1 MAKVVMFEA
10 AVKRAVKFGKRLGAG
25 DGERLK
31 IKTPPLRQELADI
44 TGDLIVWLTRLKARL
59 EKLPAPPS
67 AAVQA
72 AQRLGLEERPIHRS
86 VRGDL
91 VRSKSAVA
99 IANILCGIEREGR
112 LTYQIAPDLPFAN
125 RAAPQADFKIE
136 ANGATFFWEH
146 LSLLADEKHRRRW
159 EQKKELYAKNGYSAY
174 SPDNPEGR
182 LIVTED
188 SPETGLDTQAIDRL
202 TQELFGR
209 PSGRRQGRRRQAAYS
224 PPTVELTP
232 VLAETENCS

>member
-10 AVKRAVKFGKRLGAG
+10 AVKRAVKFGKRLGAS
-25 DGERLK
+25 DGERPLLQ
-31 IKTPPLRQELADI
+31 TPPLRQELADM
-44 TGDLIVWLTRLKARL
+44 TGDLIVWLTALKARL

-67 AAVQA
+67 ATVQA
-72 AQRLGLEERPIHRS
+72 AQRLGLEEQPIHRT
-86 VRGDL
+86 VRGDM

-99 IANILCGIEREGR
+99 IANILYGIEREGR
-112 LTYQIAPDLPFAN
+112 LTYRIAPDLPFAN
-125 RAAPQADFKIE
+125 RSAPQADFKIE
-136 ANGATFFWEH
+136 ANGTTWFWEH
-146 LSLLADEKHRRRW
+146 CAMRSDEKYRRRW

-202 TQELFGR
+202 TQKLFGK
-209 PSGRRQGRRRQAAYS
+209 SSRRKQTRRRRVAYS
-224 PPTVELTP
+224 PSTVELRP
-232 VLAETENCS
+232 ALAGRENCS